1 MVNIGEGKKFLT
13 EWMDMDEHGFTK
25 KDVEKRKNACEK
37 TGTSSKLRKGSWRE
51 ETEKHVFN
59 DEDLQDGFEHLMKST
74 GRDTC

>member
-1 MVNIGEGKKFLT
+1 MTK
-13 EWMDMDEHGFTK
+13 WMDTDEHGFTK

-37 TGTSSKLRKGSWRE
+37 TGTTSKSRKGSWRE

-59 DEDLQDGFEHLMKST
+59 DEDLQDGFEDLMKST